1 MGGLPASAQEGEGF
15 AFAMWRQLNAVQVG
29 TLGDHPVPQERQVV
43 MTSSQA
49 AIPDAVAPGRC
60 TEGGWCDEWLHLLP
74 RVRDPV
80 SIYQAS
86 EGGNLGTGID

>member
-1 MGGLPASAQEGEGF
+1 
-15 AFAMWRQLNAVQVG
+15 MWRQLNAVQVG

-60 TEGGWCDEWLHLLP
+60 TEGGWCDE
-74 RVRDPV
+74 
-80 SIYQAS
+80 
-86 EGGNLGTGID
+86 